1 MEDELQAL
9 KMLLIFVLLML
20 ALAVMTGCATKMEIT
35 EQRTETTETG
45 TKLTKKDSVT
55 ATKTDSVLQHEATN
69 TTSST
74 TTIVTPRKVETQV
87 ELPQESRESTTTFMI
102 PQSGITKD
110 TTMTLE
116 TKYYKSTVSWHT
128 GRVTHTLET
137 KPGATLPVTVQVAD
151 TTRTTTTK
159 ETANRTRREIS
170 NSSVEASSR
179 TEKSDSMIKTLQQAT
194 QVKRKHHRWVAWAI
208 PAGIAI
214 AAALLYFI
222 LRAADIRRKS

>member
-1 MEDELQAL
+1 MEENLKEL
-9 KMLLIFVLLML
+9 KTLLIFVLLLFAL
-20 ALAVMTGCATKMEIT
+20 ALIAGCSTQKEIT
-35 EQRTETTETG
+35 EQRTEITKTG

-55 ATKTDSVLQHEATN
+55 ATKTNSVLQHEATN
-69 TTSST
+69 TTTNT
-74 TTIVTPRKVETQV
+74 TTVVTPRKVQTQV
-87 ELPQESRESTTTFMI
+87 ELPQESRESTTTFVT

-116 TKYYKSTVSWHT
+116 TKYYKSTVSWHN
-128 GRVTHTLET
+128 GRMTHTLET

-179 TEKSDSMIKTLQQAT
+179 TEKSDSTIKTLQQAS
-194 QVKRKHHRWVAWAI
+194 QVKRKHHRLVVWAV

-222 LRAADIRRKS
+222 IRAADIRRRS